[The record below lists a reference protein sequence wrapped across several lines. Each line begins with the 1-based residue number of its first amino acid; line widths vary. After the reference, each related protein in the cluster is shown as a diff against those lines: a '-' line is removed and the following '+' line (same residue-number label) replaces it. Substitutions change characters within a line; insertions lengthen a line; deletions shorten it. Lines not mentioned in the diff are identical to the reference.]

1 MKNFKDIILEK
12 LKVSSKSPIIF
23 DDIEPCDSLT
33 HELFN
38 SISNTL
44 YHKGYWCVNEYY
56 ELKNIYE
63 DDLPGFYRSASF
75 CDEDSKCIGLYGDF
89 ESIDPKIRL
98 IIIGHDSKP
107 YSIMFSKS
115 KYTCL
120 CLSLGKGD
128 INKGIGILKYIADE
142 LK

>member
-1 MKNFKDIILEK
+1 MKNLKDSILEK

-23 DDIEPCDSLT
+23 DDIVPCDFS
-33 HELFN
+33 EDLFIDA
-38 SISNTL
+38 SHIL
-44 YHKGYWCVNEYY
+44 YKNDYRNIYEYY
-56 ELKNIYE
+56 DLKNIYG
-63 DDLPGFYRSASF
+63 DNLPGFYRSESF
-75 CDEDSKCIGLYGDF
+75 CDEYSTCIGLFGDF

-98 IIIGHDSKP
+98 VFIGHDSKP

-120 CLSLGKGD
+120 FLSLGKGD
-128 INKGIGILKYIADE
+128 INKGIGILKYIIEE

>member
-23 DDIEPCDSLT
+23 DDIVPSDFSED
-33 HELFN
+33 LFIDA
-38 SISNTL
+38 SHIL
-44 YHKGYWCVNEYY
+44 YKNAYR
-56 ELKNIYE
+56 NIYE
-63 DDLPGFYRSASF
+63 YYDLKTIYGENLPGFYRSESF

-120 CLSLGKGD
+120 FLSLGKGD
-128 INKGIGILKYIADE
+128 INNGIGVLSYIANE

>member
-1 MKNFKDIILEK
+1 MEI

-23 DDIEPCDSLT
+23 DDIVPSDFSED
-33 HELFN
+33 LFIDV
-38 SISNTL
+38 SHILYKNT
-44 YHKGYWCVNEYY
+44 YRNVYEYY
-56 ELKNIYE
+56 DLKNIYGE
-63 DDLPGFYRSASF
+63 NLPGFYRSASF

-128 INKGIGILKYIADE
+128 INKGIGVLSYIADE